1 MDFGINPGY
10 IAVLFGIILFV
21 MGYLKGKDVGRE
33 QGAGSMVDMLH
44 NNGYLKVKTRTFDE
58 NGKPVTEFA
67 KIDE

>member
-1 MDFGINPGY
+1 M
-10 IAVLFGIILFV
+10 
-21 MGYLKGKDVGRE
+21 KGKDVGRE